1 MTKKYYFINDY
12 TTKYGV
18 VKKGDWLTGRL
29 SSASKTPKLMFEFYE
44 KTDKEKAD
52 SGDGTFS
59 INEVDSKNFVTDVEP
74 TNTDNTKEK
83 STNAN
88 STETT
93 TTKGWKSWSNTK
105 KGLVVGGVVLGVAG
119 IIGTIIYFKNK
130 S

>member
-74 TNTDNTKEK
+74 TNEDVKKK
-83 STNAN
+83 S
-88 STETT
+88 SDTT
-93 TTKGWKSWSNTK
+93 TEKGWKSWSTTK
-105 KGLVVGGVVLGVAG
+105 KTLVVSGVLLGIAG
-119 IIGTIIYFKNK
+119 IVTTIILIRKK
-130 S
+130 

>member
-74 TNTDNTKEK
+74 INEDVKKK
-83 STNAN
+83 S
-88 STETT
+88 SDTT
-93 TTKGWKSWSNTK
+93 TEKGWKSWSTTK
-105 KGLVVGGVVLGVAG
+105 KSLVVGGVVLGVAG
-119 IIGTIIYFKNK
+119 VVIAFIYFKK
-130 S
+130 KG

>member
-74 TNTDNTKEK
+74 TNEDVKKK
-83 STNAN
+83 S
-88 STETT
+88 SDTT
-93 TTKGWKSWSNTK
+93 TEKGWKSWSTTK
-105 KGLVVGGVVLGVAG
+105 KTLVVGGVLLGIAG
-119 IIGTIIYFKNK
+119 VVTTIILIRKK
-130 S
+130 